1 MAPLRAL
8 CAVVLSLQ
16 DMMAYISPRFWAVGH
31 YLCFCCGAEFL
42 SATVTQ
48 VAHSSGTCCTLSQ
61 LPVPQQPKGKRS
73 ACSYT
78 PAPDVI
84 VQQTFLFTNY
94 RKRASGH
101 LIWRSRRRDVVRL
114 LRSPF
119 SSGLRVWAGGQTSSH
134 FQSKDGL
141 RDVFFLCATTHH
153 VVKGSI
159 SVLLPHTNLS
169 DLSVFLA
176 QDLLAML
183 QRRIHSNKHSNK
195 HQHFLEGFELKPN
208 WSIESPLITE
218 CFFLSSVGSK

>member
-1 MAPLRAL
+1 MAPQAL
-8 CAVVLSLQ
+8 LLSGLYVQPVVLSLQ

-101 LIWRSRRRDVVRL
+101 LIWRSRRTDVVRL

-159 SVLLPHTNLS
+159 SVLLSHTNLS

-176 QDLLAML
+176 QYLLAML
-183 QRRIHSNKHSNK
+183 QRRIHSNKHSNNINIS
-195 HQHFLEGFELKPN
+195 LKGLSQN
-208 WSIESPLITE
+208 LTDPLS
-218 CFFLSSVGSK
+218 LR

>member
-1 MAPLRAL
+1 MAPQAL
-8 CAVVLSLQ
+8 LLSGLYVQPVVLSLQ

-101 LIWRSRRRDVVRL
+101 LIWRSRRRDVARL

-141 RDVFFLCATTHH
+141 RDVFFLCATTHPCSEGIYFSPAPAH
-153 VVKGSI
+153 KPFRFVRFFSSGLACYAAAS
-159 SVLLPHTNLS
+159 HTFKQTFKQTS
-169 DLSVFLA
+169 TFPWRVWA
-176 QDLLAML
+176 
-183 QRRIHSNKHSNK
+183 K
-195 HQHFLEGFELKPN
+195 
-208 WSIESPLITE
+208 T
-218 CFFLSSVGSK
+218 